1 MTRIIDISR
10 PLFECETYPGD
21 AEPRFTRVRTVA
33 ADGFCLTDLSMCVHN
48 GTHVDAPMH
57 FIDGGAGIGDLPL
70 DAFYGECVVK
80 AWDGSI
86 PQGCERLLLR
96 GGRTLTTADAELI
109 AQSGVR
115 LLGVEGLSVGMGEA
129 TAPVHRA
136 LLGAGVIPLEGLA
149 LEGVADGKYVLSAMP
164 LNLGKCD
171 GSPVRAVLIECG
183 A

>member
-1 MTRIIDISR
+1 MAQIIDISR

-21 AEPRFTRVRTVA
+21 SKPRFARVKTVA
-33 ADGFCLTDLSMCVHN
+33 ADGFCLTDMTLCVHN

-57 FIDGGAGIGDLPL
+57 FIDDGAGVGDLPL
-70 DAFYGECVVK
+70 DAFYGKCVVK

-96 GGRTLTTADAELI
+96 GGHSLTATDAELI
-109 AQSGVR
+109 ARSGVR
-115 LLGVEGLSVGMGEA
+115 LLGVEGLSVGEGE
-129 TAPVHRA
+129 TTNDVHMT

-149 LEGVADGKYVLSAMP
+149 LTEVRDGEYVLSAMP

-171 GSPVRAVLIECG
+171 GSPVRAVLIEG
-183 A
+183 IL